1 MWLFRASRKLCPGVT
16 KPFCKTVIFERNNL
30 YSSSVALEMNKIKVM
45 PFLNQRDWVL
55 REQAPTGGKQLL
67 EFMVNHS
74 WKHCFCCPSLVTE
87 IPFPSYANP
96 DNGIPPGSLG
106 FPNGSAVK
114 NLPPMQE
121 TRVWS
126 LGQEDPLEKE
136 RATHSSILAW
146 EIPGTEEPGG
156 PQSTGLQRLRNN
168 WANKRHH

>member
-1 MWLFRASRKLCPGVT
+1 
-16 KPFCKTVIFERNNL
+16 
-30 YSSSVALEMNKIKVM
+30 MNKHPLVESSCWIYGE
-45 PFLNQRDWVL
+45 PFMKALLLLSIFGYGNSLSVL
-55 REQAPTGGKQLL
+55 HQ
-67 EFMVNHS
+67 
-74 WKHCFCCPSLVTE
+74 
-87 IPFPSYANP
+87 SYTNP

-156 PQSTGLQRLRNN
+156 LQSTGLQRLRNN
-168 WANKRHH
+168 WANKPQHKPGSYSASWLSVSVFYLSHFIHPLSK